1 MPKPVIFLVV
11 IVALFVTAFFLPVAE
26 WITAAF
32 AWIDAHR
39 TISWLVFI
47 VMYVAATVLLLP
59 GSLLTLGAGFLF
71 GLGYGFAIVSFSSVV
86 GASCA
91 FLIGRFFARQWV
103 ASRLSGMPRFAALD
117 AAIEE
122 RGALIVFLTRLSP
135 IFPFNLLNYAL
146 GLTAVRFWTFVAVS
160 WVGMMPGTVL
170 YVYLGSI
177 ASDLTA
183 LLAGDVGESPVGN
196 WPLYVGLL
204 ATLVL
209 TIVISRIATK
219 ALSARL
225 DDASQSSPPDESQGE
240 ISQQGAQ
247 QGGQA

>member
-1 MPKPVIFLVV
+1 MSKPVVFLIV
-11 IVALFVTAFFLPVAE
+11 IAGLFVAAFFLPVAE
-26 WITAAF
+26 WIEAAF
-32 AWIDAHR
+32 AWIDGNR

-47 VMYVAATVLLLP
+47 VLYIASTVLLLP

-71 GLGYGFAIVSFSSVV
+71 GLGYGFVIVSFASVV

-91 FLIGRFFARQWV
+91 FLVGRFFARDWV
-103 ASRLSGMPRFAALD
+103 SSRLSSVPRFAALD

-146 GLTAVRFWTFVAVS
+146 GLTAVRFWTFVGVS

-177 ASDLTA
+177 ASDLTS

-196 WPLYVGLL
+196 WPLYVGLI
-204 ATLVL
+204 ATLIL

-219 ALSARL
+219 ALSEKL
-225 DDASQSSPPDESQGE
+225 DSAAE
-240 ISQQGAQ
+240 QGA
-247 QGGQA
+247 

>member
-1 MPKPVIFLVV
+1 MPKPIIFL
-11 IVALFVTAFFLPVAE
+11 IALAILFVGAFFLPIAE
-26 WITAAF
+26 WVAAAF
-32 AWIDAHR
+32 AWIDANR

-47 VMYVAATVLLLP
+47 GLYIAATVLLLP

-71 GLGYGFAIVSFSSVV
+71 GLGYGFVIVSFASVV

-91 FLIGRFFARQWV
+91 FLVGRFFARDWV
-103 ASRLSGMPRFAALD
+103 SQRLGAMPKFAALD

-146 GLTAVRFWTFVAVS
+146 GLTGVKFWTYVGVS
-160 WVGMMPGTVL
+160 WVGMMPATVL

-177 ASDLTA
+177 ASDLSS
-183 LLAGDVGESPVGN
+183 LLSGDVGESPVGN
-196 WPLYVGLL
+196 WPLYVGLF
-204 ATLVL
+204 ATLIL

-219 ALSARL
+219 TLSEKL
-225 DDASQSSPPDESQGE
+225 DSVAPPGD
-240 ISQQGAQ
+240 
-247 QGGQA
+247 QA